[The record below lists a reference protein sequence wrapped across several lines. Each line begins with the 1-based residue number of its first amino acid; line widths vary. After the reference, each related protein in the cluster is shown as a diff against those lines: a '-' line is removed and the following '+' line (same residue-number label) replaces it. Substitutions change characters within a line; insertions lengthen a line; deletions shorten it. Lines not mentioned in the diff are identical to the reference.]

1 MLTTT
6 AHPRSPT
13 SVAYRE
19 LPVRPND
26 QGKWGVN
33 TGCKTCAMAGLC
45 TPGAIDTLARGRL
58 DNVVQCVRT
67 VHRGHPLYRLGDPF
81 RSIYAVRTGSFK
93 TMVMHREGREQV
105 IGFGIVGDTI
115 GIDGIASGTHSC
127 EAIALEDSSVC
138 VMPFDVLEML
148 CREVKAIQHHV
159 HQMLGAEIVRES
171 ALMTLLGTTTAE
183 ERVAAFI
190 ADLSRRW
197 QARGY
202 SAAAFTLK
210 MTRGEIGSYL
220 GLKLETVSR
229 MLSKLQGRRLI
240 EVHGKDLRILDIDR
254 LRKPAPDDRISAFR
268 VQQGAGRHTSYAHET
283 RVSESQLGGH

>member
-6 AHPRSPT
+6 VPQRSAT
-13 SVAYRE
+13 SVANRE
-19 LPVRPND
+19 LPVRLGD
-26 QGKWGVN
+26 QGRWTAD

-45 TPGAIDTLARGRL
+45 TRDAIDALARERL
-58 DNVVQCVRT
+58 NHVVQCIRT
-67 VHRGHPLYRLGDPF
+67 VHRGHALYRPGDPF
-81 RSIYAVRTGSFK
+81 GSIYAVRTGSFK
-93 TMVMHREGREQV
+93 TVVMHREGREQV
-105 IGFGIVGDTI
+105 TGFRIVGDTL
-115 GIDGIASGTHSC
+115 GIDGIASGRHSC

-138 VMPFDVLEML
+138 VMPFDLLEFL

-171 ALMTLLGTTTAE
+171 TLMMLLGSTTAE
-183 ERVAAFI
+183 ERVAAFL

-210 MTRGEIGSYL
+210 MTREEIGSYL

-229 MLSKLQGRRLI
+229 MLSRLQGRRLI

-254 LRKPAPDDRISAFR
+254 LRKPATDDCMSAFR
-268 VQQGAGRHTSYAHET
+268 VQQGAGGHMSYAVET
-283 RVSESQLGGH
+283 RVSDSRPGGH